1 MSGLLG
7 RTVRRRLR
15 RLARGAVTAL
25 PPSTREL
32 ALALATRSGGA
43 PRVLPGPPDG
53 PVLVLAPH
61 PDDEVIGP
69 GGTLARH
76 LDAGDDVRVVVLTS
90 GGATSGGGADVTMVR
105 EEESRRA
112 LTHLGTVAVRFTGLT
127 DGGLGA
133 QHDKLVAAIETAA
146 TGVRTVYV
154 PSLLDPHPDHRAA
167 AVALAATALPDD
179 VLVLGY
185 EVWAAGPVDVLVDVT
200 GVFAR
205 KQAALAEYVVALQTV
220 DYVRSSS
227 GLAAYRS
234 ASGSMGGRGFAEGF
248 TAMTLAEH
256 RTLVAGLTGPV
267 RGH

>member
-1 MSGLLG
+1 MSGPL
-7 RTVRRRLR
+7 VRSVHRRLR
-15 RLARGAVTAL
+15 RLARGGVTAL
-25 PPSTREL
+25 PPATREL

-43 PRVLPGPPDG
+43 PRVLPGPPEG

-76 LDAGDDVRVVVLTS
+76 LDAGDDVRVLVLTS
-90 GGATSGGGADVTMVR
+90 GGATRGGGADVTSVR

-112 LTHLGTVAVRFTGLT
+112 LAHLGTVTPRFAGLT
-127 DGGLGA
+127 DGALPA
-133 QHDKLVAAIETAA
+133 QHDLLVAAIQDRAA
-146 TGVRTVYV
+146 GVRTVYV

-167 AVALAATALPDD
+167 AVALAAAALSDD

-200 GVFAR
+200 GVFGR
-205 KQAALAEYVVALQTV
+205 KQAALGEYVVALQTV
-220 DYVRSSS
+220 DYVRSAS

-234 ASGSMGGRGFAEGF
+234 ASGGMGGRGFAEGF
-248 TAMTLAEH
+248 TAMTLAQH
-256 RTLVAGLTGPV
+256 RALVDGLT
-267 RGH
+267 